1 MAVIKP
7 IQLADS
13 AATPAELLARPEE
26 PASGR
31 TAEDLYPSTADAGAV
46 AAIVGAYHSTP
57 FDILGI
63 HRLTVDGK
71 PAIVIRTFQPQA
83 LTVSVLPG
91 YQAYP
96 MRRVH
101 QDGFFEAVFHNQSE
115 FFYYR
120 LSITAP
126 ALEGGRQQTYEIDDP
141 YRYPPVLTDFD
152 LHLLG
157 EGTHFR
163 LYEKLGARILEH
175 AGSKG
180 VCFAVWAPNAERV
193 SVVGDFN
200 QWDGRRHPMRPRGAS
215 GLWEIFIP
223 GLKQGELYKF
233 EVKSRHQWLSRAQSR
248 PLCSFVGNASQHV
261 LRHLGSEP
269 LRME

>member
-83 LTVSVLPG
+83 LTV
-91 YQAYP
+91 
-96 MRRVH
+96 
-101 QDGFFEAVFHNQSE
+101 
-115 FFYYR
+115 
-120 LSITAP
+120 
-126 ALEGGRQQTYEIDDP
+126 
-141 YRYPPVLTDFD
+141 
-152 LHLLG
+152 G
-157 EGTHFR
+157 ETIV
-163 LYEKLGARILEH
+163 K
-175 AGSKG
+175 
-180 VCFAVWAPNAERV
+180 ERT
-193 SVVGDFN
+193 S
-200 QWDGRRHPMRPRGAS
+200 
-215 GLWEIFIP
+215 
-223 GLKQGELYKF
+223 
-233 EVKSRHQWLSRAQSR
+233 
-248 PLCSFVGNASQHV
+248 
-261 LRHLGSEP
+261 
-269 LRME
+269 